1 MEDVAG
7 GAKSRLNA
15 LFARRNKGL
24 PGVSFLPPS
33 PPTSAAPLLGAD
45 HAVDRIRRRTNLS
58 IHSIYE
64 SGFVLIA
71 NFFFLVNRD
80 LMVRGNGWSRFLA
93 KVYLF
98 LSFSFLIF
106 IRATILVEG
115 EISDTDHGLD
125 YGTRRCGAVVKQIG
139 VGRNVSRLSCI
150 RNVVHR

>member
-1 MEDVAG
+1 MEDVAS

-15 LFARRNKGL
+15 LFARRSKGL

-64 SGFVLIA
+64 PGFVLIA

-115 EISDTDHGLD
+115 EIWIT
-125 YGTRRCGAVVKQIG
+125 
-139 VGRNVSRLSCI
+139 VSITVHADVERL
-150 RNVVHR
+150 

>member
-1 MEDVAG
+1 MHYSHD
-7 GAKSRLNA
+7 GAKGYRVSR
-15 LFARRNKGL
+15 
-24 PGVSFLPPS
+24 SYLPPL
-33 PPTSAAPLLGAD
+33 TSAAPLLGAD

-64 SGFVLIA
+64 QGFVLIA

-115 EISDTDHGLD
+115 EIRITVSITVH
-125 YGTRRCGAVVKQIG
+125 AG
-139 VGRNVSRLSCI
+139 VERL
-150 RNVVHR
+150 

>member
-64 SGFVLIA
+64 PGFVLIA

-80 LMVRGNGWSRFLA
+80 LMVRGNGWSRFL
-93 KVYLF
+93 KFIFFF

-115 EISDTDHGLD
+115 EIWIT
-125 YGTRRCGAVVKQIG
+125 
-139 VGRNVSRLSCI
+139 VSITVHADVERL
-150 RNVVHR
+150 

>member
-1 MEDVAG
+1 M
-7 GAKSRLNA
+7 SR
-15 LFARRNKGL
+15 
-24 PGVSFLPPS
+24 SYLPPL
-33 PPTSAAPLLGAD
+33 TSAAPLLGAD

-150 RNVVHR
+150 RTVVYR

>member
-64 SGFVLIA
+64 PGFVLIA

-80 LMVRGNGWSRFLA
+80 LMVRGNGWSRFL
-93 KVYLF
+93 KFIFFF

-115 EISDTDHGLD
+115 EIRITVSITVH
-125 YGTRRCGAVVKQIG
+125 AG
-139 VGRNVSRLSCI
+139 VERL
-150 RNVVHR
+150 

>member
-1 MEDVAG
+1 MEDVAS

-15 LFARRNKGL
+15 LFARRSKGL

-64 SGFVLIA
+64 LGFVLIA

-115 EISDTDHGLD
+115 EIWIT
-125 YGTRRCGAVVKQIG
+125 
-139 VGRNVSRLSCI
+139 VSITVHADVERL
-150 RNVVHR
+150 

>member
-1 MEDVAG
+1 M
-7 GAKSRLNA
+7 SRSY
-15 LFARRNKGL
+15 L
-24 PGVSFLPPS
+24 PLL
-33 PPTSAAPLLGAD
+33 TSAAPLLGAD

-115 EISDTDHGLD
+115 EIWIT
-125 YGTRRCGAVVKQIG
+125 
-139 VGRNVSRLSCI
+139 VSITVHADVERL
-150 RNVVHR
+150 

>member
-64 SGFVLIA
+64 QGFVLIA

-80 LMVRGNGWSRFLA
+80 LMVRGNGWSRFL
-93 KVYLF
+93 KFIFFF

-115 EISDTDHGLD
+115 EIRITVSITVH
-125 YGTRRCGAVVKQIG
+125 AG
-139 VGRNVSRLSCI
+139 VERL
-150 RNVVHR
+150 